1 MHDPRENLTKSLSNK
16 ELERRW
22 ALAREVME
30 ENRVDYLLMRNEDD
44 FLGGYIKWFSG
55 FQAHHGYPA
64 RSYSP
69 VMMK

>member
-22 ALAREVME
+22 ALARDVME

-44 FLGGYIKWFSG
+44 FLGG
-55 FQAHHGYPA
+55 
-64 RSYSP
+64 
-69 VMMK
+69 